1 MSINAHEQTFH
12 GLHLHLRI
20 AWLMKTSSLVSIR
33 TGMALSLLLWLVPL
47 LPINRREDMLGSA
60 TIDASTKLEPN
71 ATETFLWFRRVC
83 LPGEIG

>member
-1 MSINAHEQTFH
+1 METF
-12 GLHLHLRI
+12 
-20 AWLMKTSSLVSIR
+20 SLVTIR
-33 TGMALSLLLWLVPL
+33 AGKALSLLLWLVPL
-47 LPINRREDMLGSA
+47 LPINRREDMRGSA